1 MLMAYVFWHWPSPGT
16 VSASYE
22 SAMLQFHQR
31 LRTADSPVLAG
42 SRTFRVEGEPWL
54 PDARGYV
61 DWYLLE
67 GGSASLDVLNDLAVS
82 PSLVEAHDRPAS
94 MVAGGAG
101 GVYRLAAGAS
111 TTQPPSAAAWLY
123 KPAAVPYATF
133 DESLRPWTDRDDV
146 ALWQRHMVL
155 GPAPEFC
162 LQSPAPLDL
171 PEDLEALA
179 VHWTA
184 LG

>member
-1 MLMAYVFWHWPSPGT
+1 MLMAYVFWHWPAPGT
-16 VSASYE
+16 APASYE
-22 SAMLQFHQR
+22 SAMLHFHRR
-31 LRTADSPVLAG
+31 LRAADSSALVG

-54 PDARGYV
+54 PEAQGYV

-82 PSLVEAHDRPAS
+82 PSLVEAHDRPAG

-101 GVYRLAAGAS
+101 GVYRLVAGAS
-111 TTQPPSAAAWLY
+111 SMPPPSAATWLS
-123 KPAAVPYATF
+123 KPAGIPYAAF
-133 DESLRPWTDRDDV
+133 DESLRPWTARDDV

-162 LQSPAPLDL
+162 LQSSAPLHL
-171 PEDLEALA
+171 PEDLAALA
-179 VHWTA
+179 ARWTA